1 MRRKTEDHHNSP
13 EQIAAYVTA
22 AVKLADECD
31 LTNMDRAVLLPTILA
46 LVSNKQLF
54 YEEIG
59 NLPNMV
65 VPRGMG

>member
-13 EQIAAYVTA
+13 EQVAGYVGEA
-22 AVKLADECD
+22 LKVADHLGLEGA
-31 LTNMDRAVLLPTILA
+31 DRAVLLPTILA

-59 NLPNMV
+59 NLPNLAI
-65 VPRGMG
+65 PKGMG